1 MGILIYE
8 CENFGNINADGNY
21 VGGIIGWANSG
32 GTNNQVTGALRGCCN
47 HGTITTKDTADY
59 VGGLAGYGKY
69 MKIDSPS
76 NVSDVRGR
84 DYIGGI
90 AGYCNYILVDGYTNS
105 VSVTGRNYVG
115 GIVGASDSKCQVKNC
130 IGTGTV
136 DATGNYVGGLIGSC
150 KTNCDII
157 NCKTETVTTVTGAG
171 YVGGIVGYVDCGV
184 NGFMEEITNNA
195 IVNGTGDRVGGIA
208 GYSNIESSYLLN
220 NGQVSGGDQVGGLAG
235 YKQNTIRSSKNLGY
249 ISGTGS
255 TGGLVGKS
263 CGIIINSLNNANVV
277 STTGACGGI
286 IGTEYTLETDPSEI
300 YNCYSVGNVNGAAGK
315 TSTIAGVYVDS
326 YTMYSVFTTAS
337 SRINGVAVPASNNP
351 PSTSFIGDL
360 TVPGN
365 PDTSYCFAANTFR
378 INMTWETEWN
388 STVWSSLNTG
398 RLPQL
403 IKCGSSL

>member
-1 MGILIYE
+1 MAAITASMVKELRELTGAGMME
-8 CENFGNINADGNY
+8 CKKALTETDGNMDE
-21 VGGIIGWANSG
+21 A
-32 GTNNQVTGALRGCCN
+32 
-47 HGTITTKDTADY
+47 
-59 VGGLAGYGKY
+59 
-69 MKIDSPS
+69 
-76 NVSDVRGR
+76 
-84 DYIGGI
+84 
-90 AGYCNYILVDGYTNS
+90 
-105 VSVTGRNYVG
+105 
-115 GIVGASDSKCQVKNC
+115 
-130 IGTGTV
+130 
-136 DATGNYVGGLIGSC
+136 
-150 KTNCDII
+150 
-157 NCKTETVTTVTGAG
+157 VTTVTGAG